1 MSENPSST
9 PFIDSSNIDRYGKK
23 PLQSWV
29 GKVVGY
35 DKQKNQ
41 IDAGW
46 GWRYKVRV
54 LGDHSSGGSKNLT
67 VIPDEKLSYA
77 YVLLPTT
84 AGSGAAFKLRS
95 VRVSQGDMVYGIH
108 GGDGPRM
115 IIGVFPRTKQTSIS
129 SETFGTLSGFYGSLT
144 KNKTLT
150 GEFNE
155 QIGPKTPT
163 TDPVGPKN
171 YSKAEKKEPSDKAKE
186 LGVIAGGDEN
196 VDVNK
201 KLTPKKMLLSL
212 KDYAQNL
219 FKGED
224 AVNSKENLDKI
235 IDDVN
240 EDKSRTTAEIEVAK
254 KAIDTSVEQ
263 NLIEKEEAE
272 NKKKELDKLEVV
284 NVNDQGIILNS
295 EAVRNGLLTYVD
307 GNGKQ
312 FVKFTSPS
320 GKVTFEP
327 ADKVRKSTAKTKA
340 YNDRIENEEINYEVS
355 STSNGS
361 GLSETLTI
369 SSSSDVTYDES
380 TNTYIS
386 SSETTVVSEVS
397 GVVNYSEKPKTV
409 TGIKI
414 RLEQNIRAVEYMIS
428 LYNSPQYTG
437 DRKTKIAEANNQIK
451 QLKNFIN
458 TNPTGYEG
466 SSLQTTL
473 KSSYGSGS
481 GIYY

>member
-1 MSENPSST
+1 MANRN
-9 PFIDSSNIDRYGKK
+9 FHNSNKKTKYGEHDVKF
-23 PLQSWV
+23 WIGTV
-29 GKVVGY
+29 AGY
-35 DKQKNQ
+35 ASQEKQLEGGY
-41 IDAGW
+41 GW
-46 GWRYKVRV
+46 MYKVRID
-54 LGDHSSGGSKNLT
+54 GDHSNDKKK
-67 VIPDEKLSYA
+67 VKDEQLSYA
-77 YVLLPTT
+77 YCILPTT
-84 AGSGAAFKLRS
+84 AGSGAAYKLRS
-95 VRVSQGDMVYGIH
+95 VRISQGDTVFGVR
-108 GGDGPRM
+108 GGGVSAPAF
-115 IIGVFPRTKQTSIS
+115 IIGVFPRTR
-129 SETFGTLSGFYGSLT
+129 ETVFATTTEIENGTKSGGLTGFYGSLT
-144 KNKTLT
+144 KNKTLD
-150 GEFNE
+150 GEFND
-155 QIGPKTPT
+155 QIGPKTPS
-163 TDPVGPKN
+163 TDAVGPKN
-171 YSKAEKKEPSDKAKE
+171 YSKAEKREPSDKSKE
-186 LGVIAGGDEN
+186 LGAIAGGDEN
-196 VDVNK
+196 LNVD

-212 KDYAQNL
+212 KDYAKNL

-240 EDKSRTTAEIEVAK
+240 KDKSRTNTEIEVVK
-254 KAIDTSVEQ
+254 KAIDTSVKQ
-263 NLIEKEEAE
+263 NLIEEEEAK

-327 ADKVRKSTAKTKA
+327 ADEVKKSAAKTKA
-340 YNDRIENEEINYEVS
+340 YNDRIKNEEINYEVS
-355 STSNGS
+355 STSTD
-361 GLSETLTI
+361 SELTETFTI

-380 TNTYIS
+380 TNTYIR

-414 RLEQNIRAVEYMIS
+414 RLEQNIRAVEYMIG

-437 DRKTKIAEANNQIK
+437 DRKTKIAEANNQIN

-458 TNPTGYEG
+458 TNPSGYDG

-473 KSSYGSGS
+473 KSSYS